1 MADIKRIAASSESV
15 SNARSAKFELSTYFL
30 PEGVKFTISEAKF
43 VSHNVDGVDK
53 TNAVPV
59 LVLYRGED
67 KEENR
72 EYIYLRSFLKKR
84 TTFKDEDVVVKGSL
98 NDIVKSYAGKTIGE
112 LIDHLNTLKGKQVET
127 TLTEYRGINRN
138 GDVQTI
144 SVNGYN
150 LL

>member
-1 MADIKRIAASSESV
+1 MANVKRIAPSAESV
-15 SNARSAKFELSTYFL
+15 NNARNAKFELSTYFH
-30 PEGVKFTISEAKF
+30 PSGVKFTISEAKF
-43 VSHNVDGVDK
+43 TSHNVDGVDK
-53 TNAVPV
+53 TNSVPV

-84 TTFKDEDVVVKGSL
+84 TTYKDEDVAVQGSL
-98 NDIVKSYAGKTIGE
+98 NELVKSFAGKTMGE
-112 LIDHLNTLKGKQVET
+112 LIDHLNTLKGRQVET